1 MKEICKTEGSGVG
14 FFNVGIIW
22 EIMGSDCGPQDIEK
36 QTEEL
41 GKILNEIL
49 EQLKS
54 IRRYG
59 INQTKTG

>member
-1 MKEICKTEGSGVG
+1 
-14 FFNVGIIW
+14 
-22 EIMGSDCGPQDIEK
+22 MGSDCGPQDIEK

-41 GKILNEIL
+41 GKILIEIL

>member
-1 MKEICKTEGSGVG
+1 MTLRGPDPRGKKISKLLG
-14 FFNVGIIW
+14 W

-59 INQTKTG
+59 INQTKS

>member
-1 MKEICKTEGSGVG
+1 
-14 FFNVGIIW
+14 
-22 EIMGSDCGPQDIEK
+22 MGSEATGQDIER